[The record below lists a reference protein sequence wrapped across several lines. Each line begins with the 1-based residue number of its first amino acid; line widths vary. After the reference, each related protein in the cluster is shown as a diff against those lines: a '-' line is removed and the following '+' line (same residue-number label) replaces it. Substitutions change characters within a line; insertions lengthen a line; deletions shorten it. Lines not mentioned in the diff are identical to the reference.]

1 MPAGGKAKKIRF
13 ASFVETFFH
22 WIKISG
28 CCHVL
33 GMQKKKKKMGET
45 GKKNDKSR
53 GREEIVGGTVKI
65 SGENSWRGAML
76 RRRNFCKR
84 FPTTMQ
90 PRSFYFR

>member
-13 ASFVETFFH
+13 ASFVVAFFY

-33 GMQKKKKKMGET
+33 GIEEKKKEMGEA

-53 GREEIVGGTVKI
+53 GREEIVG
-65 SGENSWRGAML
+65 ER
-76 RRRNFCKR
+76 
-84 FPTTMQ
+84 
-90 PRSFYFR
+90 